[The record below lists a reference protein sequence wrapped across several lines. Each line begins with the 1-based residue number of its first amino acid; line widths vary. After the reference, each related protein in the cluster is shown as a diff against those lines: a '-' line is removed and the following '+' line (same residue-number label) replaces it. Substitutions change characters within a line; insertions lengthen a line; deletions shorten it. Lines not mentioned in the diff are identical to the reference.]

1 MVDTASSKSYLQFLH
16 QLSEEKSRVAIVP
29 PDMEGRP
36 DLLSYAAYG
45 TELLWWLIVQANN
58 ISDYEE
64 DLAAGKQIKIPII

>member
-1 MVDTASSKSYLQFLH
+1 
-16 QLSEEKSRVAIVP
+16 
-29 PDMEGRP
+29 MEGRP